1 MMPAASSSAA
11 SKCFATS
18 IGERSSEALVFRVV
32 TVPLTGEVAPQD
44 GAFEKEKWQA
54 RRDSNPQPAVLETA
68 ALPIELLAYYRAL
81 TPPQRSARNYGAD
94 RQPIRAVTL

>member
-68 ALPIELLAYYRAL
+68 ALPIELLACIVTPISALGIHNSGRNDSEYRA
-81 TPPQRSARNYGAD
+81 D
-94 RQPIRAVTL
+94 